1 MIYYKTINENGIVGE
16 KGITCDGVKLCAGQI
31 EITAEE
37 YAALVL
43 APNASPQP
51 EEESPLTA
59 VEQLVLTQLQQQE
72 TIDALVALQLGGEEN
87 V

>member
-1 MIYYKTINENGIVGE
+1 MIYYKTINENGAVGS
-16 KGITCDGVKLCAGQI
+16 KGITCDGVALGAGQI

-43 APNASPQP
+43 APNAVP
-51 EEESPLTA
+51 EPEKEAELT
-59 VEQLVLTQLQQQE
+59 VEEQLVLTQLQQQE

>member
-1 MIYYKTINENGIVGE
+1 MIYYKTINENGVVGA
-16 KGITCDGVKLCAGQI
+16 KGITCDGATLCAGQI

-43 APNASPQP
+43 APNAAPQP
-51 EEESPLTA
+51 EEEPPLTA
-59 VEQLVLTQLQQQE
+59 TEQLVLTQLQQQE